1 MKKSSSITLG
11 LLAAAAMMVTTGCSR
26 RTEVRDCID
35 KDRRLVE
42 PALCEQQEE
51 MRRRPGYGGGYSP
64 YIWHFGGS
72 SGGRL
77 GDMVVGGNPTPT
89 PGVSTVTRGGF
100 GTSMGATPHASST
113 GSAGS

>member
-11 LLAAAAMMVTTGCSR
+11 LLAAAALLATTGCSR
-26 RTEVRDCID
+26 RTQVRDCID

-42 PALCEQQEE
+42 PGLCQQQDE
-51 MRRRPGYGGGYSP
+51 MRNRPGYVGGYYP
-64 YIWHFGGS
+64 YLWHYGGS

-77 GDMVVGGNPTPT
+77 GDAVMGGSPTLS
-89 PGVSTVTRGGF
+89 PGYSAVTRGGF
-100 GTSMGATPHASST
+100 GTSMGSTPHASGT